1 MGEVL
6 TERHRAVLE
15 ANHTAVMA
23 TVDDLGRAHAV
34 PVPCAPIGGE
44 LRVYPLSR

>member
-1 MGEVL
+1 MGQVL
-6 TERHRAVLE
+6 TEQHRSFLE

-34 PVPCAPIGGE
+34 PVLCALIGGE
-44 LRVYPLSR
+44 L